1 MRSGEV
7 KALGRLA
14 GEAVARPGVLARDVH
29 RAVAGRTFGALGF
42 LGAPVRVAHDA
53 IANAAYAAVHTG
65 LGALPRASAVRVARA
80 LPADA
85 AALSATVR
93 GSLVLGALNGAIGDA
108 LVRDY
113 GDLALELVVR
123 RGGREVVTD
132 SPGLADAYPD
142 ATPKLAVFLHGL
154 GETDEAWRVLPLAP
168 RRADRRTYGARL
180 REELGYTPVYVRYN
194 TGLHV
199 SDNARRL
206 SEVLDHV
213 VRAWPVEVEEIAI
226 VGHSMGGLVARGACH
241 YGERDS
247 RAWTNHVRHVFCLGT
262 PHMGAPLERAANAAG
277 WAIGRL
283 PETRPFAALVNG
295 RSAGI
300 KDLRFGSCVEDD
312 WCDCDPDELLH
323 DRCAEV
329 PFLACA
335 TYYFVGA
342 TLTRDEDSPFGRI
355 VGDLLVQF
363 PSASG
368 RGRKRTIPFE
378 IDDGCH
384 VGGIDH
390 FQLLN
395 HPKVYEQLRAWLERP
410 PRQAAAKSLMRGRRV
425 ASQ

>member
-1 MRSGEV
+1 MRSGEL

-14 GEAVARPGVLARDVH
+14 GETVAGPGSLARDVH
-29 RAVAGRTFGALGF
+29 RAVAGRTFGLLGIM
-42 LGAPVRVAHDA
+42 GAPVRVAHDA
-53 IANAAYAAVHTG
+53 IANAAYASVHAG
-65 LGALPRASAVRVARA
+65 LGALPRAASARAARA

-93 GSLVLGALNGAIGDA
+93 GSLTLGALNGAIGDT

-113 GDLALELVVR
+113 RDLALELEVR
-123 RGGREVVTD
+123 RDGQEVVTD
-132 SPGLADAYPD
+132 TPGLAQAYPD
-142 ATPKLAVFLHGL
+142 ATPRLAVFLHGL
-154 GETDEAWRVLPLAP
+154 GETDEAWRLLPLS
-168 RRADRRTYGARL
+168 RGRVDRRTYGARL

-199 SDNARRL
+199 SDNGRRL

-213 VRAWPVEVEEIAI
+213 VRGWPTEVAEIAI
-226 VGHSMGGLVARGACH
+226 VGHSMGGLVARSACH

-247 RAWTNHVRHVFCLGT
+247 RAWTGRVRHVFCLGT
-262 PHMGAPLERAANAAG
+262 PHLGAPLERAANAAG
-277 WAIGRL
+277 WAVGRL
-283 PETRPFAALVNG
+283 PETRPFAGLVNG

-300 KDLRFGSCVEDD
+300 KDLRFGSCVEDE

-323 DRCAEV
+323 DRCGDV

-342 TLTRDEDSPFGRI
+342 TLARDADSRAGRI

-368 RGRKRTIPFE
+368 HGPRRRIPFE
-378 IDDGCH
+378 VDDGCH

-395 HPKVYEQLRAWLERP
+395 HPAVYEQLRAWLERP
-410 PRQAAAKSLMRGRRV
+410 PRQAAAKSLSRGRRV
-425 ASQ
+425 SSQ